1 MTMTYV
7 AENPYEV
14 LNRERKARKLADIF
28 TRNGCGSK
36 EALVT
41 TAEEWETLT
50 DLIHC
55 RPPSQETID
64 LVVSLLRLREDQDV
78 AEAE

>member
-1 MTMTYV
+1 MVAYV

-28 TRNGCGSK
+28 TRNGCGSR

-41 TAEEWETLT
+41 TSEEWETLT
-50 DLIHC
+50 DSIHC

-64 LVVSLLRLREDQDV
+64 LVVSFLRLREDQDHD
-78 AEAE
+78 ESGD